1 MKLKYLLAG
10 GAMAALVAPV
20 AVHAQTTTSTVRG
33 QVYSA
38 DGTPISG
45 ATVEVVHEP
54 SGTTSRVVTGSDGSY
69 GLSGL
74 RVGGPFTVTVTAD
87 GFNAEQVP
95 NIQLTAGEAF
105 RLPLELEPSGSEI
118 VVSGARVAR
127 ETSDGPISAF
137 SRTDIEGV
145 ASTRGD
151 LRDIARRDPFVTLD
165 ASNSRT
171 IEIAGQNGRLNRFSV
186 DGVPF
191 GDDFGLNNGGLPTQ
205 RGPVPFDAIEQLSV
219 KVAPFDIDEG
229 DFQGG
234 AVNVVLRSGSN
245 TFTGSAYYTY
255 IDESLSGDKIR
266 GQDVN
271 IVYDAKTYGAFL
283 SGPIIPDTLFFA
295 VAYSKLKETKPF
307 DIGPAELDYAT
318 PVPRLSVAQLD
329 QVASIAQS
337 VYGYDTLGLLDSTP
351 EEDEKITAKID
362 WNITDGQRASVTY
375 IRNTGG
381 VVSPN
386 NASASTSTPT
396 LGYEA
401 NGYTATEKVDSG
413 VFQLNSDWS
422 SNFSTELRAVYRK
435 YVRGQIPLGEID
447 FPEIAVCLDP
457 TSITAGPG
465 NNSATT
471 CGSSTT
477 ANPTVYLGPD
487 ISRHSN
493 LFNNEVWSVGLSAEY
508 LMGNHTFSGLV
519 NYTNVDVFNLFVQRS
534 RGAYYFDSIEDFQ
547 NRRASRL
554 QLTGTPSGDLNDA
567 AAQFSHQTW
576 TFGLQDD
583 IELSPTLNVTIG
595 ARYDY
600 FTSGDVPP
608 LNQFFLDRY
617 GFSNQMT
624 FDGLGVLQPRFGF
637 NWQPAERVIVRGG
650 VGLFAGGTPD
660 VFLSNSFSNS
670 GPLTNAIDSLTFC
683 GSNPAACDAALVD
696 VNPPSFDPLVTGL
709 ISGVSGNP
717 ALANVNAIDPDFDVP
732 SQIRATLSASYEA
745 DFGSLGDGWL
755 FGFDALYGSTY
766 RGITY
771 RDIRSVQI
779 GTLPDGRPRYNS
791 GFGSTTNQD
800 LLLTNDNRG
809 RSLIGVVRLE
819 KDFDF
824 GLGLGASYTRQ
835 DIKDVSP
842 ITSATASSLYGNAAM
857 ADPNDAAYGRSI
869 YEVKDSLKF
878 TVDYRHAFFGDF
890 ETRFSLFTEYH
901 SGRPYSYT
909 FQDSQ
914 SGRSGVFGTL
924 GTNTRYLMYVPS
936 GIDDPLVS
944 YDSATTQ
951 NLLNDFIDA
960 TPGLSN
966 FRGTIVPKNTG
977 TSPGFWKMDLHFDQ
991 EIPTFIGNS
1000 RIKLFADLENFL
1012 NLIDSDL
1019 GVQRQVPFSY
1029 LARLVGVQ
1037 CLATATPTG
1046 TAPGAGV
1053 VNTAPTGICT
1063 QYRYSSFSEPNIQ
1076 VQNQTR
1082 QSLWGLRL
1090 GVRFEF

>member
-1 MKLKYLLAG
+1 MKLKHLLAA
-10 GAMAALVAPV
+10 GAMAAIVSPV
-20 AVHAQTTTSTVRG
+20 AVHAQSTTSTVRG
-33 QVYSA
+33 QVYST

-54 SGTTSRVVTGSDGSY
+54 SGTTSRVVTGDDGSY

-87 GFNAEQVP
+87 GFNTEQVP

-105 RLPLELEPSGSEI
+105 RLPLELEAAGSEI

-127 ETSDGPISAF
+127 ETSDGPITSLN
-137 SRTDIEGV
+137 RRDIEGV

-151 LRDIARRDPFVTLD
+151 VRDIARRDPFVTLD

-186 DGVPF
+186 DGVAF

-205 RGPVPFDAIEQLSV
+205 RGPVPLDAIEQLSV
-219 KVAPFDIDEG
+219 KIAPFDIAEG

-245 TFTGSAYYTY
+245 RFTGSAYYTY
-255 IDESLSGDKIR
+255 IDESLTGDKIR

-271 IVYDAKTYGAFL
+271 IVYKAKTYGGFL

-295 VAYSKLKETKPF
+295 VAYSKLKETRPF
-307 DIGPAELDYAT
+307 DIGPAELDFAT
-318 PVPRLSVAQLD
+318 PIPRLSVAQLD
-329 QVASIAQS
+329 QVSGIASS
-337 VYGYDTLGLLDSTP
+337 VYGYDTLGVLDSTP

-362 WNITDGQRASVTY
+362 WNITDGHRASVTY
-375 IRNTGG
+375 IRNKGG
-381 VVSPN
+381 VVNAS
-386 NASASTSTPT
+386 NASASTTTPT
-396 LGYEA
+396 FGYEA

-413 VFQLNSDWS
+413 VFQLNSDWT

-435 YVRGQIPLGEID
+435 YVRGQIPLGVID

-457 TSITAGPG
+457 TSINSG
-465 NNSATT
+465 NNSATN
-471 CGSSTT
+471 CGSSST
-477 ANPTVYLGPD
+477 ANPTVFLGPD
-487 ISRHSN
+487 FSRHSN
-493 LFNNEVWSVGLSAEY
+493 VFNNEVWSGGLSANY
-508 LMGNHTFSGLV
+508 TTGAHTITGMV
-519 NYTNVDVFNLFVQRS
+519 NYTTVDVYNLFVQRS
-534 RGAYYFDSIEDFQ
+534 RGSYYFDSIEDFE
-547 NRRASRL
+547 NRLASRL
-554 QLTGTPSGDLNDA
+554 QLTGTPSGNLDDA
-567 AAQFSHQTW
+567 AAIFSHQTW
-576 TFGLQDD
+576 TFGLQDNV
-583 IELSPTLNVTIG
+583 ELTPNLDVTVG
-595 ARYDY
+595 ARWDF
-600 FTSGDVPP
+600 FTSGDTPP
-608 LNQFFLDRY
+608 LNEFFEARY
-617 GFSNQMT
+617 GFSNQST
-624 FDGLGVLQPRFGF
+624 FDGRSVLQPRVGF
-637 NWQPAERVIVRGG
+637 NWQANDRLVFRGG

-660 VFLSNSFSNS
+660 VFIANSFSVS
-670 GPLTNAIDSLTFC
+670 GPLTNSIDSLTFC
-683 GSNPAACDAALVD
+683 GTNPAACDAALVGVD
-696 VNPPSFDPLVTGL
+696 PPGFDPLVVGL
-709 ISGVSGNP
+709 ISGASGNP
-717 ALANVNAIDPDFDVP
+717 ALANVNAIDPDFDIP

-755 FGFDALYGSTY
+755 FGIDGVYGSTY

-771 RDIRSVQI
+771 TDIRSVPI

-791 GFGSTTNQD
+791 GFGSTTNSD

-809 RSLIGVVRLE
+809 RSWIGVVRLE
-819 KDFDF
+819 KDWDF

-857 ADPNDAAYGRSI
+857 EDPNNAAYGRSI
-869 YEVKDSLKF
+869 YEVKDSVKL
-878 TVDYRHAFFGDF
+878 TLDYRHAFFGDYD
-890 ETRFSLFTEYH
+890 TGFSIFTEYH

-909 FQDSQ
+909 FQDSV
-914 SGRSGVFGTL
+914 SGRSPVFGTL
-924 GTNTRYLMYVPS
+924 GTNTRYLMYVPT

-944 YDSATTQ
+944 YDSTNTQ
-951 NLLNDFIDA
+951 NLLNDFIDENS
-960 TPGLSN
+960 GLSKY
-966 FRGTIVPKNTG
+966 RGMIVPKNTG

-991 EIPTFIGNS
+991 EIPAFVG
-1000 RIKLFADLENFL
+1000 RARFKVFADMENFL

-1029 LARLVGVQ
+1029 LSRLVGVQ
-1037 CLATATPTG
+1037 CLSTATPTG
-1046 TAPGAGV
+1046 TAPGGGV
-1053 VNTAPTGICT
+1053 VNTSPTQTCT

-1076 VQNQTR
+1076 VQNQAR
-1082 QSLWGLRL
+1082 QSLWALRL